1 MQDAKGHPTRGVF
14 GWLSGTRCATILTG
28 LLGHIST
35 HKLHPIPQRER
46 SALELSVSTAAQP
59 SHTGQTNSQLVF
71 ASLDQQVLQ
80 ISQIWEH
87 ADPGTR
93 LVLNFS
99 GVQQLSGLEAAT
111 LLRLVAEGQQKK
123 IEVRFSRL
131 SAEARQAFAGLE
143 VDILSHIHTSPARL
157 SSVEQV
163 GDQTIALL
171 ATARRLL
178 DMIGELSYWFGVAPW
193 RGKGVKWDRTGEQV
207 VKIGIEGIP
216 IVTFLSFL
224 IGAVLALN
232 AASQLRQFGAAIYIA
247 NLVGVSMAREMA
259 PLITAVIVAGRSG
272 SAITAELGTMVV
284 SEELDAMRTMALS
297 PGRFLLL
304 PRMLALLCAVPCL
317 TVLSN
322 LAGIFGGYWVGVMLL
337 GLGSRNYLQQTGQA
351 LLMSDLVAGMVK
363 SVVFALLIGLVSCY
377 RGVYVRGGAEGVG
390 TNTTASVV
398 VSIVLCILADAIFT
412 TIFFYFD

>member
-1 MQDAKGHPTRGVF
+1 LQV
-14 GWLSGTRCATILTG
+14 L
-28 LLGHIST
+28 
-35 HKLHPIPQRER
+35 
-46 SALELSVSTAAQP
+46 
-59 SHTGQTNSQLVF
+59 
-71 ASLDQQVLQ
+71 QVLQ
-80 ISQIWEH
+80 ILEQAE
-87 ADPGTR
+87 PGTR
-93 LVLNFS
+93 VVLNFS

-111 LLRLVAEGQQKK
+111 LLHLVAEGQQKG

-131 SAEARQAFAGLE
+131 GVEARQAFVGLE
-143 VDILSHIHTSPARL
+143 VDILTPTQTSPARL
-157 SSVEQV
+157 SAIEQI
-163 GDQTIALL
+163 GDQTIALW

-178 DMIGELSYWFGVAPW
+178 DMIGELSHWFAIAPW

-304 PRMLALLCAVPCL
+304 PRLLALLCAVPCL

-322 LAGIFGGYWVGVMLL
+322 LAGIFGGSWVGVMLL
-337 GLGSRNYLQQTGQA
+337 GLGSRNYLQQTAQA
-351 LLMSDLVAGMVK
+351 LLISDLVAGMVK
-363 SVVFALLIGLVSCY
+363 SVVFALLIGLVACY

-398 VSIVLCILADAIFT
+398 VSIVLCILADAVFT

>member
-1 MQDAKGHPTRGVF
+1 
-14 GWLSGTRCATILTG
+14 
-28 LLGHIST
+28 
-35 HKLHPIPQRER
+35 
-46 SALELSVSTAAQP
+46 
-59 SHTGQTNSQLVF
+59 
-71 ASLDQQVLQ
+71 
-80 ISQIWEH
+80 
-87 ADPGTR
+87 
-93 LVLNFS
+93 
-99 GVQQLSGLEAAT
+99 
-111 LLRLVAEGQQKK
+111 
-123 IEVRFSRL
+123 
-131 SAEARQAFAGLE
+131 
-143 VDILSHIHTSPARL
+143 
-157 SSVEQV
+157 
-163 GDQTIALL
+163 
-171 ATARRLL
+171 
-178 DMIGELSYWFGVAPW
+178 MIGELSHWFAIAPW

-304 PRMLALLCAVPCL
+304 PRLLALLCAVPCL

-322 LAGIFGGYWVGVMLL
+322 MAGILGGYWIGVMLL
-337 GLGSRNYLQQTGQA
+337 GLGSRNYLQQTAQA
-351 LLMSDLVAGMVK
+351 LLISDLVAGMVK
-363 SVVFALLIGLVSCY
+363 SVVFALLIGLVACY

-398 VSIVLCILADAIFT
+398 VSIVLCILADAVFT